1 MYTVQ
6 SLSIS
11 DSTKTNTAADTP
23 TKKLPVKAKVTT
35 SKGKK
40 QKSKHTIKTLV
51 KTSRK
56 SQGEKFLKL
65 SNTNKIIILGGRY
78 GVTDRES
85 NTVRDI
91 TIDTM
96 PYEFKN
102 LDVIDTPYL
111 GLLYRLLQG
120 RQFIKS
126 SSSSSSKSESAG
138 CETQDIIVNY
148 VYESDIQNQV
158 FNSSFQDPESVVV
171 QRLQSDIA
179 YWTAEEIYKR
189 NLISSVIDEARLTK
203 IIDVSKQYN
212 NRAVL
217 RFYVSINVSKN
228 SIPSIRRVFETVFT
242 RLQKERFATSNKKID
257 WGNMVLIP
265 ITK

>member
-1 MYTVQ
+1 LYTVQ

-11 DSTKTNTAADTP
+11 DSTKADTAADTP
-23 TKKLPVKAKVTT
+23 TKKSPVKAKVTT

-65 SNTNKIIILGGRY
+65 SNTNKVIILGGRY
-78 GVTDRES
+78 GVTTDRES

-91 TIDTM
+91 TIDSM

-102 LDVIDTPYL
+102 LDIDTPYL

-120 RQFIKS
+120 RSFIKS
-126 SSSSSSKSESAG
+126 SSSSSSNSESAG
-138 CETQDIIVNY
+138 CEPQDIYVNY
-148 VYESDIQNQV
+148 IYEYDIQNQV

-179 YWTAEEIYKR
+179 YWTAEEIFKR
-189 NLISSVIDEARLTK
+189 NLSPHITDEARLTK
-203 IIDVSKQYN
+203 IVDVSKQN
-212 NRAVL
+212 KNQAAIRL
-217 RFYVSINVSKN
+217 YVSISVSKS
-228 SIPSIRRVFETVFT
+228 SIPAMRRVFETVFT
-242 RLQKERFATSNKKID
+242 RLQRERFATSNKKVD